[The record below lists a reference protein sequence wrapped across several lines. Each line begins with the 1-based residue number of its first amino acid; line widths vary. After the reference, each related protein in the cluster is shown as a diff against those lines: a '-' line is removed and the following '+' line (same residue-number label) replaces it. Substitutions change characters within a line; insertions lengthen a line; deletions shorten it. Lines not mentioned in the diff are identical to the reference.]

1 MCVMDENNGQITDLT
16 DANNSFNKYD
26 TSVADNILNKHN
38 LTGDA
43 NFTKYMPESVI
54 HFLTDYF

>member
-26 TSVADNILNKHN
+26 TSVADNILNKCN
-38 LTGDA
+38 LTEDA
-43 NFTKYMPESVI
+43 NCTK
-54 HFLTDYF
+54 